1 VNRLKSQA
9 VRIQRLLARYFDLV
23 PSHCGNS
30 TTIRGYRLM
39 NRIIPCRSPLVL
51 VSLVWVSTSSL
62 ADNSLGQRDNINLD
76 LTQRQHAE
84 LAIAPGLA
92 SGSSLN
98 GLLRNY
104 YFGRDNHHTPAR
116 RDQREWAQGV
126 LLSFRSGYTDTLIG
140 MGLDVHGFSAV
151 RLDGG
156 GSGGAGLLPLNS
168 RGQLE
173 DEFSAAGAAM
183 KFRAF
188 DSLLKVGDQLLEN
201 PLIASGSSRLFPQS
215 YRGVTVKNFSIERL
229 MVDAGWVES
238 TRLRNQSGHSN
249 LQSAY
254 GNGNRAGVAP
264 DRESSH
270 MTWLGATYGA
280 AQTLNLTWYSG
291 RLQDLWDQ
299 HYLGLS
305 QTFSLQHDLRL
316 TPYLHYFKTRD
327 QGRSQLG
334 SIDNDAYSAGLTL
347 AREGQSLSLG
357 LQKIDGRTPF
367 DFLAQNDRTFL
378 YLNNAMQYAD
388 FNGPGEKSWKL
399 QYQTSL
405 QALRAPNL
413 QLSVGYTRGEADLT
427 RVDPASPGYG
437 YIYNPEGKH
446 AKHWERDIALR
457 YAVPDGPAK
466 GLNLTLRW
474 ASHRPGDGYT
484 APGNTRGNASADE
497 YRVILDYP
505 FNLL

>member
-1 VNRLKSQA
+1 MS
-9 VRIQRLLARYFDLV
+9 RITPRQSPLLAL
-23 PSHCGNS
+23 
-30 TTIRGYRLM
+30 
-39 NRIIPCRSPLVL
+39 
-51 VSLVWVSTSSL
+51 SLVCASSASQ
-62 ADNSLGQRDNINLD
+62 ADNSLGQRDNINID

-84 LAIAPGLA
+84 LAIPAGLVN
-92 SGSSLN
+92 GSSLN

-126 LLSFRSGYTDTLIG
+126 LLSLRSGYTDTVIG
-140 MGLDVHGFSAV
+140 MGLDVHGFSALK
-151 RLDGG
+151 LDGG
-156 GSGGAGLLPLNS
+156 GGRGGAGLMPLDS
-168 RGQLE
+168 QGKPQ
-173 DEFSAAGAAM
+173 DEFAAAGAAL

-215 YRGVTVKNFSIERL
+215 YRGVTIKNFSL
-229 MVDAGWVES
+229 DAVMFDAGWVES
-238 TRLRNQSGHSN
+238 TRLRNQSGHSD

-270 MTWLGATYGA
+270 MTWLGATYTAPQSLSLSG
-280 AQTLNLTWYSG
+280 YSG

-305 QTFSLQHDLRL
+305 RTFALAHELRL
-316 TPYLHYFKTRD
+316 TPYLHYYKTRD

-334 SIDNDAYSAGLTL
+334 PIDNDAYSAGLTL
-347 AREGQSLSLG
+347 AQGSQSLTLG
-357 LQKIDGRTPF
+357 LQKIDGDTPF

-413 QLSVGYTRGEADLT
+413 QFSIGYTRGEADLT

-437 YIYNPEGKH
+437 YIYNPDGKH

-457 YAVPDGPAK
+457 YAVPEGQAK

>member
-1 VNRLKSQA
+1 
-9 VRIQRLLARYFDLV
+9 
-23 PSHCGNS
+23 
-30 TTIRGYRLM
+30 M
-39 NRIIPCRSPLVL
+39 NRIIPCRWPLVL

-116 RDQREWAQGV
+116 RDQREWAQGM

-151 RLDGG
+151 KLDGGG
-156 GSGGAGLLPLNS
+156 GSGGAGLMPLDS
-168 RGQLE
+168 SGHLE
-173 DEFSAAGAAM
+173 DEFSAAGAAL
-183 KFRAF
+183 KFRGF
-188 DSLLKVGDQLLEN
+188 GSLLKVGDQLLEN

-215 YRGVTVKNFSIERL
+215 YRGVTAKNFSIERL
-229 MVDAGWVES
+229 MFDAGWVES

-264 DRESSH
+264 DRESSR

-305 QTFSLQHDLRL
+305 QTFSLQHELRL

-327 QGRSQLG
+327 QGSSQLG

-347 AREGQSLSLG
+347 ARAGQSLSLG
-357 LQKIDGRTPF
+357 LQKVDGRTPF

-405 QALRAPNL
+405 QALQAPNL

-457 YAVPDGPAK
+457 YAVPDGTAK